1 MLSVHGT
8 KARIMIAHFNLD
20 TMELDLKCSNFKQF
34 DGFEKMKGQKEDI
47 VVRVRHDDFSSTRDL
62 FFRWLNPICK
72 GDTYLKDSE
81 EGPGMV
87 LEGKKGRK
95 QLVPRKVPAQ
105 SPSTDSSQSLS

>member
-20 TMELDLKCSNFKQF
+20 TMKLDLKCSKFQQF
-34 DGFEKMKGQKEDI
+34 DGFEKIEGKQEDT
-47 VVRVRHDDFSSTRDL
+47 VVRMRPDDFNSKRDL

-72 GDTYLKDSE
+72 GDTYLIDSE
-81 EGPGMV
+81 EGPGFI

-95 QLVPRKVPAQ
+95 RLVPRKVPAR
-105 SPSTDSSQSLS
+105 SPSTDSSESLS